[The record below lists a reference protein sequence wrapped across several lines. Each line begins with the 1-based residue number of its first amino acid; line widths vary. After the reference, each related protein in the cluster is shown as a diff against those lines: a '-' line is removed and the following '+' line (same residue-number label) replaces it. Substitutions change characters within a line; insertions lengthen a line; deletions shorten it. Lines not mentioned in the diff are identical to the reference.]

1 MTNSFK
7 KFTPV
12 RKYVMLMNF
21 FKNIISFVRFKKKK
35 KNLKDIN
42 CKRREFD
49 GVKSTRDHLIFPRE
63 QKNK

>member
-35 KNLKDIN
+35 KKPQRYQLQK
-42 CKRREFD
+42 KR
-49 GVKSTRDHLIFPRE
+49 V
-63 QKNK
+63 